1 MTPPHSPPSLFS
13 IVIPPDFIEE
23 FEERQDRERMY
34 WRRRAREARDR
45 RLVEERFASDPVG
58 KGPSYPNVQAAYE
71 AAGDSTRRAMEV
83 SYSLF
88 NLSDS

>member
-1 MTPPHSPPSLFS
+1 
-13 IVIPPDFIEE
+13 
-23 FEERQDRERMY
+23 MY

-45 RLVEERFASDPVG
+45 RLAEERIASDHVG
-58 KGPSYPNVQAAYE
+58 EDLNYPIVHAAYE
-71 AAGDSTRRAMEV
+71 SAGDSTRRAMEV

>member
-1 MTPPHSPPSLFS
+1 
-13 IVIPPDFIEE
+13 
-23 FEERQDRERMY
+23 MY

-45 RLVEERFASDPVG
+45 RLAEERIASDPVG
-58 KGPSYPNVQAAYE
+58 EDLNYPIIRAAYE
-71 AAGDSTRRAMEV
+71 AVGDSTRRAMEV

>member
-13 IVIPPDFIEE
+13 IDIPPDFIEE
-23 FEERQDRERMY
+23 FEERQNRERMY

-45 RLVEERFASDPVG
+45 RLAEERIASDPVG
-58 KGPSYPNVQAAYE
+58 EDLNYPIVRAAYGVV
-71 AAGDSTRRAMEV
+71 GDSTRRAMEV